1 MARAAAAADG
11 DAIYGEENETH
22 HLEAP
27 PPVLALSHKEWNRW
41 CFLETGEISGAEFSS
56 WRMCA
61 YFRPGS

>member
-56 WRMCA
+56 
-61 YFRPGS
+61 